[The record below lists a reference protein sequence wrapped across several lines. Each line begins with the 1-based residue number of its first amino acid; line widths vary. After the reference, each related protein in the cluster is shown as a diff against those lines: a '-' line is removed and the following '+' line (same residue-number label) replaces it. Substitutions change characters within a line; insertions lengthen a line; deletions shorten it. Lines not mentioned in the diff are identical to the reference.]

1 MSFSRNDY
9 EYMRPAVQADWLREF
24 AERELEKGGN
34 FDDIKNLF
42 RTREDMQGVEA
53 RVSELRERIG
63 LDAVLGQSGRVED
76 LSKDASAKLSWGSQ
90 EGEFEEEPTQPG
102 SDPEDMFDISRRYH
116 AVKKYEQ
123 TDAAF
128 REALDAEWAAAK
140 ESEPHLSRDAYI
152 QRTVARVVK
161 EEKEAQETDDKLSG
175 GLADGKPDS
184 DFDKKQVEKGVEIEK
199 EHTPDM
205 TTRKE
210 ISKDHLVE
218 HEKYYDFLEEME
230 AKMEKDKK
238 SKAEIVNTLVSL
250 ANALEE
256 EGDFVGAN
264 IIDRHIEKVAKEAEK
279 ETEEKETLPKV
290 LEDNPKVKVF
300 IDNLCKSRE
309 GHIDFPAILTM
320 LRDDRREKIDIHDDD
335 LKKYIKRRL
344 SEEKRDLPDIGDEL
358 AGMGYTVFV
367 VTEDDDGNNEIFHT
381 PAPRR

>member
-9 EYMRPAVQADWLREF
+9 EYMRPAAQADWLKEF
-24 AERELEKGGN
+24 ADRELEKGGN

-42 RTREDMQGVEA
+42 KAKEDRRGVET
-53 RVSELRERIG
+53 RVMELRARIG
-63 LDAVLGQSGRVED
+63 LDAVLGQAGQAED
-76 LSKDASAKLSWGSQ
+76 LSKDAAVKFSQGSQ
-90 EGEFEEEPTQPG
+90 EKEFEEEPTQPG
-102 SDPEDMFDISRRYH
+102 ADPQDMLEISRRYH
-116 AVKKYEQ
+116 AVREYER
-123 TDAAF
+123 TDPAF
-128 REALDAEWAAAK
+128 KEALDAEWMAAK
-140 ESEPHLSRDAYI
+140 ESESHLSRDAYI

-161 EEKEAQETDDKLSG
+161 EEKEAQKADDKLPG
-175 GLADGKPDS
+175 GLSDGKPDS
-184 DFDKKQVEKGVEIEK
+184 DFDKKQIEKGVEIEK

-205 TTRKE
+205 AIRKE

-218 HEKYYDFLEEME
+218 HEKYYDFLDEME

-264 IIDRHIEKVAKEAEK
+264 IIDRHISKVAKEAEK
-279 ETEEKETLPKV
+279 ETQEKETLPKV
-290 LEDNPKVKVF
+290 LEENPKVKVF
-300 IDNLCKSRE
+300 IDNLCRSRE
-309 GHIDFPAILTM
+309 GHIDFPAILKM
-320 LRDDRREKIDIHDDD
+320 LQDERREKIDIHDDD

-344 SEEKRDLPDIGDEL
+344 SEEKRDLPDMGDEL

-381 PAPRR
+381 PAPKR